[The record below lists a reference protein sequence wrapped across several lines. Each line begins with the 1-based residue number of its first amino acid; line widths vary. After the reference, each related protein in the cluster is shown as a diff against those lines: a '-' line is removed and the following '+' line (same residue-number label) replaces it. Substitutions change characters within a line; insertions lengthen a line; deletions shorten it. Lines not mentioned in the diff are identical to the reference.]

1 MNRLFTI
8 FWNKYL
14 SRLNKMQCTKNIFAF
29 TLAETLA
36 VVGIIGVI
44 AALTLPNLNQST
56 GNKETVVKLQKLYSD
71 LNNAY
76 GQAIAVYGPIQ
87 KWPKGGDHSVVFSD
101 RIRDFMK
108 NTKYCPPANTTC
120 YPGHQDNQTLPSF
133 VTADGSAFLIWADFT
148 CSSSSGN
155 GAEEFAPIG
164 DLVCGTI
171 PVDIDGPGKGPNTK
185 GIDRF
190 EFSITK
196 KHGILPRGGQSDVYT
211 QGDKIKSCFNGRWA
225 GCTGWVIEN
234 GNMDYLKADSNGKCK
249 DSGVTLSWTN
259 TSCK

>member
-14 SRLNKMQCTKNIFAF
+14 SRTNKKQCTKNIFAF

-36 VVGIIGVI
+36 VIGIIGVI

-71 LNNAY
+71 LNNVY

-87 KWPKGGDHSVVFSD
+87 KWPKGADHSVTFSD
-101 RIRDFMK
+101 RMRDFMK
-108 NTKYCPPANTTC
+108 NTKYCPPQNTTC
-120 YPGHQDNQTLPSF
+120 WPRNDNLSLPSF
-133 VTADGSAFLIWADFT
+133 ITADGSTFVVWGDFNCT
-148 CSSSSGN
+148 GT
-155 GAEEFAPIG
+155 EELTPIN
-164 DLVCGTI
+164 DVVCGSI
-171 PVDIDGPGKGPNTK
+171 PVDIDGPNKGSNAN

-190 EFSITK
+190 TFIISK
-196 KHGILPRGGQSDVYT
+196 RNGILPRGGQSDAWT
-211 QGDKIKSCFNGRWA
+211 QGNLINGCFKDRWA

-249 DSGVTLSWTN
+249 NSNVTLSWTN

>member
-14 SRLNKMQCTKNIFAF
+14 LRLNKMQCTKNIFAF

-76 GQAIAVYGPIQ
+76 GQAIAVYGPIH
-87 KWPKGGDHSVVFSD
+87 KWPKGNDHSVTLAT
-101 RIRDFMK
+101 RMLDFMK

-120 YPGHQDNQTLPSF
+120 YPGDSNNQTLPSF
-133 VTADGSAFLIWADFT
+133 VNADGSAFMIWADFT
-148 CSSSSGN
+148 CSASSGN
-155 GAEEFAPIG
+155 GEEELAPIG
-164 DLVCGTI
+164 DLVCGSI
-171 PVDIDGPGKGPNTK
+171 PVDIDGPGKGPNTA
-185 GIDRF
+185 GVDRF
-190 EFSITK
+190 IFLVSK
-196 KHGILPRGGQSDVYT
+196 RNGILPRGGQSDAWT
-211 QGDKIKSCFNGRWA
+211 QGNLIKGCFKDRWA

>member
-76 GQAIAVYGPIQ
+76 GQAIAVYGPIH
-87 KWPKGGDHSVVFSD
+87 KWPKDGNQSVVFSD
-101 RIRDFMK
+101 RILDFMK
-108 NTKYCPPANTTC
+108 NTKYCPPQNTEC
-120 YPGHQDNQTLPSF
+120 WQGSSDLPTF
-133 VTADGSAFLIWADFT
+133 ITADGSAFMIWADFT
-148 CSSSSGN
+148 CSAAGT
-155 GAEEFAPIG
+155 EEYSPIN
-164 DLVCGTI
+164 DLTCGSI
-171 PVDIDGPGKGPNTK
+171 PVDIDGPNKGKNVK
-185 GIDRF
+185 GEDKF
-190 EFSITK
+190 EFTILKRS
-196 KHGILPRGGQSDVYT
+196 GIMPRGGQNDFYT
-211 QGDKIKSCFNGRWA
+211 QGDKIKNCFSGRWA
-225 GCTGWVIEN
+225 GCTGWVIET